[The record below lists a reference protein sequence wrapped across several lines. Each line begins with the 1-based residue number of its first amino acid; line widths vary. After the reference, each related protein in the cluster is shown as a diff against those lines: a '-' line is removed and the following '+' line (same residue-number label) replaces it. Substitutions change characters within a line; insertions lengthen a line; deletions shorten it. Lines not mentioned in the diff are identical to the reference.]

1 MVSKRAEK
9 RANAN
14 NTVHNHMPHFTH
26 TVRASER
33 MTLIL
38 SIAALLLGPM
48 IYAVARKRRLARRIL
63 DTLIVITIA
72 VIIAVH
78 IVPAAISH
86 GGTLAAIVIVSGI
99 IFPMLLE
106 RLFRQATDAAHLVIV
121 AIAAM
126 GLLIHALVDGV
137 ALLPQSGTG
146 LSIAII
152 LHRLPVG
159 MALWWAI
166 RPNFGKAVAVLAFA
180 LISLATAAGYLI
192 GESTIE
198 MAEARTLAMLQAFVA
213 GSLIH
218 VVAFG
223 VRHKHS

>member
-1 MVSKRAEK
+1 
-9 RANAN
+9 
-14 NTVHNHMPHFTH
+14 
-26 TVRASER
+26 

-38 SIAALLLGPM
+38 SIAALLLGPL
-48 IYAVARKRRLARRIL
+48 IYAAARDNQTARRVL
-63 DTLIVITIA
+63 DALIVITIA

-78 IVPAAISH
+78 IIPAAIQH
-86 GGTLAAIVIVSGI
+86 GGTLAVTLIVLGI
-99 IFPMLLE
+99 IFPVLLE
-106 RLFRQATDAAHLVIV
+106 RLFRKATDAAHLVIV

-126 GLLIHALVDGV
+126 GLLIHAIVDGI

-146 LSIAII
+146 LAYAII

-166 RPNFGKAVAVLAFA
+166 RPNFGKIIAIAAFA
-180 LISLATAAGYLI
+180 LISLATAAGYFI
-192 GESTIE
+192 GDSIIE
-198 MAEARTLAMLQAFVA
+198 LAEARTLAMLQAFVS

-223 VRHKHS
+223 VRHKHN